1 MSRLLTRPFFPNPT
15 PEYSF
20 SHQAEIQRAFELLVR
35 QIQNPGDERFTTLVL
50 TNLPENDAGLELGSV
65 FDHNGFLKIAK
76 VNAPHPAGNVGTTA
90 LGTVTVTIT

>member
-1 MSRLLTRPFFPNPT
+1 MSRLLTRPFFPNPA
-15 PEYSF
+15 PEYSP
-20 SHQAEIQRAFELLVR
+20 SHQAEIQKAFELLVR

-50 TNLPENDAGLELGSV
+50 TNLPDNDSGLELGSV
-65 FDHNGFLKIAK
+65 FDHGGFLKIAK